1 MSKIAKKYTVN
12 DIKNLMNQQISVLLY
27 ELTTKYDSFEI
38 RCDTKCIF
46 TIDGV
51 DYNWTGA
58 SLTFLS
64 NRIQVDADRSL
75 SVNEVFV
82 RSANKD

>member
-1 MSKIAKKYTVN
+1 MSKIAKKYAVN

-38 RCDTKCIF
+38 KCDTKCIF

-51 DYNWTGA
+51 YYNWIGV

-64 NRIQVDADRSL
+64 NRI
-75 SVNEVFV
+75 
-82 RSANKD
+82 